1 MNECDKEFLAKWK
14 IVNKA
19 RNRDPNY
26 NNNPNDFNF
35 DMLNI
40 LLLTNEEAI
49 KQEYTKSPYN
59 IFRTITDIFVKFE
72 NFTKSENINLIKKN
86 IDKLKDGL
94 DNSISSNKD
103 VDITK
108 LKHRIENNDNYLRE
122 LYTTFITDEVKT
134 SLTNFDF
141 QELENVRERFE
152 YLFDL
157 LIDRNITLCFK
168 NNNIINAKYLE
179 MTQMYEDIEYIIST
193 IKLHI
198 KNMKIKKYVRDIVGI
213 PLKIVKQQMKNKL
226 YVMDEFVVNYC
237 HGDK

>member
-1 MNECDKEFLAKWK
+1 MNECDQRLFAILK

-26 NNNPNDFNF
+26 DNNPNNVNF
-35 DMLNI
+35 DMLYT

-59 IFRTITDIFVKFE
+59 IFRTITDIFAKFK
-72 NFTKSENINLIKKN
+72 NFTESKNINLIIKN
-86 IDKLKDGL
+86 IDELKHDL
-94 DNSISSNKD
+94 DNSISYSED
-103 VDITK
+103 IDITK

-213 PLKIVKQQMKNKL
+213 PLKIIKQQMKNKL